1 MSFTQ
6 SRRVSVTGYEIVHNS
21 REFRWLR
28 RRFRGFALPATLAFL
43 GWYFLYVV
51 LAAFAPGFMRHPV
64 AGDVNVGLC
73 FGLLEFV
80 STFLI
85 ATGYTWWSRRNLD
98 PVADQMRQRLE
109 KGRPE

>member
-6 SRRVSVTGYEIVHNS
+6 SRRISVTGYEIVHNS
-21 REFRWLR
+21 REFRSLR
-28 RRFRGFALPATLAFL
+28 RRFRGFALPVTLAFL
-43 GWYFLYVV
+43 GWYFLYVIM
-51 LAAFAPGFMRHPV
+51 AAFAPGFMRLSV

-85 ATGYTWWSRRNLD
+85 AIGYSWWARRNMD
-98 PVADQMRQRLE
+98 PLADQMRQRLE
-109 KGRPE
+109 KGRPQ